1 MIKFVLLLRYTSC
14 RTYMLLL
21 EQLLLPSLFEKMS
34 GIVDTI
40 KVAKLLL
47 EKNFISDDQTR
58 KQKFFRAGEVSWD

>member
-1 MIKFVLLLRYTSC
+1 
-14 RTYMLLL
+14 MLLL

-47 EKNFISDDQTR
+47 EKKFISDDQAR

>member
-47 EKNFISDDQTR
+47 EKKLISDDQAR